1 MTTRTKSTMID
12 IDKKHRAHNTGRVEY
27 ARRKPRYIRLE
38 ADRPSDL
45 PLIQTCL
52 SKNRPDH
59 IRQVHPGIFAVDLPA
74 DVFKIVWFVDGG
86 FVVGTYAN
94 RMDRAEDL

>member
-1 MTTRTKSTMID
+1 MTKRTQSKMVD
-12 IDKKHRAHNTGRVEY
+12 IDKKYRQRNSARV
-27 ARRKPRYIRLE
+27 AQVKLKGSWTRLE

-45 PLIQTCL
+45 PMIGVCL

-59 IRQVHPGIFAVDLPA
+59 VREVHPGIFAVDLPA

-94 RMDRAEDL
+94 RLDRGNDL